1 MLEKISIQ
9 GPATF
14 VDEVV
19 LDNLPEVNFIYGA
32 NGSGK
37 TTISN
42 VIMNPSMYDRV
53 SLEWKGGITTRA
65 LVYNKQF
72 REQNFA
78 PGVLPGVFTLG
89 KATKEQLNEVENYR
103 DELSRIKEEGIKKK
117 TTLEKLQEDQA
128 TLKDEFSREM
138 WKSAKKKY
146 ESVFN
151 EAFKGNVKSMESF
164 CDKVL
169 AESDTNI
176 SELSD
181 YDILIEESKVLL
193 SQTPLLFVAL
203 PDFPDVKIR
212 DIESSSLW
220 QKVIVGSN
228 DVPIAKMIQRLN
240 MSDWVNEGKNY
251 LNDDSDVCPF
261 CQQHTI
267 DAEFKS
273 QLDLFFDQ
281 EYLNSL
287 HDLSELIG
295 AYQYAS
301 ELLLSYMKSL
311 IEAETINVNTKVDVP
326 ILRSQYEALY
336 VLLKHNIDLMANK
349 KKEPSR
355 KVELRSTD
363 SALNDIINHI
373 AQANKKIDAHNVVV
387 RNYAKERTALI
398 SRIWKFIVT
407 ENADSILEYKKKDRG
422 LSKGIANLTTEV
434 NSLRGNYSSVKLKL
448 ESANKNVTS
457 IQSSIDEINRSLQ
470 SYGFTNFTIV
480 PYDDHYY
487 QVRRP
492 SGEDANGTLSEGE
505 VTFLTFLYFMQLVKG
520 GFTPEEASDDRIL
533 VIDDPI
539 SSLDNTI
546 LFIVSSMI
554 KELLKQ
560 VREHKSNVRQVI
572 ILTHN
577 VYFHKEVTF
586 VDQRCNIGNDT
597 CFWILRKNKERSY
610 IQRYGKDNPIRGSY
624 ELLWDELKTPGNHSI
639 MTIQN
644 TMRKIYETY
653 FRILGRY
660 DDTKVLSSFPDVQE
674 KEICRSLLCWVND
687 GSHCVQDDFY
697 AMPDADLVEKYKDV
711 FKRIF
716 EATNHIEH
724 YNMMMG
730 VEQENV
736 N

>member
-193 SQTPLLFVAL
+193 SQTPLLLVAL